1 MRFMRSSIFRSCGLL
16 AVLTSAALAQT
27 SSNDPRQE
35 LFNLREDVRLL
46 TQRVGEMSLTVEQL
60 NRDNSSLQAKAS
72 QSFVTLEQL
81 NSAIATMNR
90 TTQAALTEQKRETL
104 EQVSARIEKLAK
116 QTQAAID
123 AVAKSQATRPAV
135 QTSFSEEFPK
145 EGINYT
151 VQNGDTLSGIAKKNG
166 AKLSDIRN
174 ANKISD
180 DTKIR
185 VGQTLFI
192 PQSK

>member
-1 MRFMRSSIFRSCGLL
+1 M
-16 AVLTSAALAQT
+16 AALTSVAFAQVGA
-27 SSNDPRQE
+27 NDARQD
-35 LFNLREDVRLL
+35 LFNLKEDVRLL
-46 TQRVGEMSLTVEQL
+46 NQRVGELALTVEQL
-60 NRDNSSLQAKAS
+60 TRDNSSLQAKAN

-81 NSAIATMNR
+81 NIAIASINR
-90 TTQAALTEQKRETL
+90 TTQSALAEQKRETL

-151 VQNGDTLSGIAKKNG
+151 VQTGDTLSGIAKKHG

-174 ANKISD
+174 ANKITD
-180 DTKIR
+180 DSKVR